1 MVTHKIHLIP
11 KPVPTVKHLEY
22 VYFNIY
28 NYYQQRSISLTG
40 YAARLQTIFI
50 ASLSIGGWVLLFQT
64 VFLRIFR
71 HAWFTSQS
79 LAMTFALS
87 VYLIT
92 ALLFYQIF
100 IVNNYDEKIVNKY
113 ETSWANN
120 PNKQRSFLI
129 CALVAAA
136 PYLLLLI
143 VKLLFPRSS

>member
-1 MVTHKIHLIP
+1 MVTRKIHLIP
-11 KPVPTVKHLEY
+11 KPVPAVKHLEY

-28 NYYQQRSISLTG
+28 NFYQQRSISLTG
-40 YAARLQTIFI
+40 YAARIQTIFI
-50 ASLSIGGWVLLFQT
+50 ASLSAGGWVLLFQT
-64 VFLRIFR
+64 VFLRVFR
-71 HAWFTSQS
+71 RAWFTSQS

-87 VYLIT
+87 VYLIS

-100 IVNNYDEKIVNKY
+100 IVNNYDEKIVTKY

-129 CALVAAA
+129 CALVTAA

-143 VKLLFPRSS
+143 VKMLFPRGN